1 MIFYTTNGEFKA
13 GCPAD
18 IWGKEVAAGCQGL
31 GRDPHPGHKLEGWF
45 REIGF
50 VNIHHLHLPVP
61 LGPWPKDK
69 KMVSLAANNT
79 CTRLAADMILT
90 LESSRVIRST
100 LIPRRA

>member
-1 MIFYTTNGEFKA
+1 MVFYTTNGEFKT

-45 REIGF
+45 KETGF

-69 KMVSLAANNT
+69 KMVSLPSNN
-79 CTRLAADMILT
+79 LY
-90 LESSRVIRST
+90 IRT
-100 LIPRRA
+100 NVDIIPFRKR